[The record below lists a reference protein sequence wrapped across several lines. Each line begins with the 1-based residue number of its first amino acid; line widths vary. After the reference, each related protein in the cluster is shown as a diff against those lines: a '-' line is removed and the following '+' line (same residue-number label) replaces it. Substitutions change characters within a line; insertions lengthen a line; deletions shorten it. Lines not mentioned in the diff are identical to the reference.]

1 MRTSRLLNLLQIL
14 RRSHYPVNGHEL
26 AQELGISIRTLYR
39 DIATLQAE
47 GADIEGEPGV
57 GYVLNKG
64 FFLPP
69 LMFSEEEMAAF
80 MLGMKWVSRVGDA
93 PLSEASKQMI
103 AKVERVVPETIL
115 EAAAAIP
122 YGVGEPAEETLMNED
137 LGDLRQAIR
146 HERKVKIKYQKPDS
160 ETSERIIWPIAIG
173 YFPSGR
179 VLVGWCEASKGF
191 RHFRTDRIRS
201 RVPLQDGFPR
211 RRLDL
216 YREWRN
222 GQTTR

>member
-1 MRTSRLLNLLQIL
+1 MS
-14 RRSHYPVNGHEL
+14 GHEL

-39 DIATLQAE
+39 DIATLQTE

-69 LMFSEEEMAAF
+69 LMFSEDEMVAF

-122 YGVGEPAEETLMNED
+122 YGVGEPAEETHPNED

-146 HERKVKIKYQKPDS
+146 HERKVKIRYQKPDR

-179 VLVGWCEASKGF
+179 VLVGWCEARKGF

-201 RVPLQDGFPR
+201 RAQLQDGFPR
-211 RRLDL
+211 RRNDL
-216 YREWRN
+216 YREWQN
-222 GQTTR
+222 GQSTR

>member
-14 RRSHYPVNGHEL
+14 RRSRFPVSGQDL

-69 LMFSEEEMAAF
+69 LMFSEEEMFAF
-80 MLGMKWVSRVGDA
+80 MLGMKWVSRFGDK
-93 PLSEASKQMI
+93 PISEASKQMI
-103 AKVERVVPETIL
+103 AKVERVVPETVL

-122 YGVGEPAEETLMNED
+122 YGVGDPASETFSGED
-137 LGDLRQAIR
+137 LADLREAIR
-146 HERKVKIKYQKPDS
+146 RERKLKIEYQKPDS
-160 ETSERIIWPIAIG
+160 VPSERIIWPIAIG
-173 YFPSGR
+173 YFPSSR
-179 VLVGWCEASKGF
+179 VLVAWCEASEGF
-191 RHFRTDRIRS
+191 RHFRTDRILS
-201 RVPLQDGFPR
+201 REQMKDGFPR
-211 RRLDL
+211 RRNDL
-216 YREWRN
+216 YKEWQN
-222 GQTTR
+222 GQSTR